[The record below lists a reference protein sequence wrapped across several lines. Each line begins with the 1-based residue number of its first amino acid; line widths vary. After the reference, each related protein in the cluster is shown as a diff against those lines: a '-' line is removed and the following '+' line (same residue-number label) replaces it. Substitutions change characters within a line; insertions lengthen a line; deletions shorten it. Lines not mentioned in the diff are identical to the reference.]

1 MSRHGKGRLKMADK
15 NKDASSEETL
25 SIALLYSF
33 LGGFVPQNKQKEGS
47 ETETG
52 RFLSNG
58 DYLKPGMTTSTFRIC
73 LGLNIFC
80 IWRFEIPSLP
90 RLRDQGAP
98 KWPGNYK

>member
-1 MSRHGKGRLKMADK
+1 MADK

-33 LGGFVPQNKQKEGS
+33 NRGFVRQNKQKEGS

-58 DYLKPGMTTSTFRIC
+58 DYLKPGYDNQHVSYLFGIKYI
-73 LGLNIFC
+73 LYLA
-80 IWRFEIPSLP
+80 L
-90 RLRDQGAP
+90 
-98 KWPGNYK
+98 